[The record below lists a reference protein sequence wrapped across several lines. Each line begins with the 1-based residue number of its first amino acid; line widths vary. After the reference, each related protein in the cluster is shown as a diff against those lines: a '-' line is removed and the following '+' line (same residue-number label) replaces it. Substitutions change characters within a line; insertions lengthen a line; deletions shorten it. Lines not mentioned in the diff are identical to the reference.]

1 MKYEVK
7 SILFLGVGG
16 ISMHQLAIAIKKMGV
31 KVFGY
36 DLSESRYTHLC
47 EENGIKVVHKFEKEI
62 CNVDLCVKTGAI
74 KNGKFLNYI
83 KSKQIPVLDRSDI
96 LAWLCGKFKNVI
108 AVAGTH
114 GKSTTA
120 SLIFEIL
127 RLSGKSVSCHI
138 GADVKNARFNLKD
151 EILVVEACEFN
162 KSFLKLKPHIAV
174 VTNVEK
180 EHMDCYGSFFNLKTA
195 FLSFLKK
202 AEKRFV
208 YDEKSTRFFKKYSNV
223 EFVEKTILEI
233 APQIKGEHNLK
244 NISLAV
250 AVCERLGVDEKT
262 IIEAINN
269 FVGVPRRYEYIGKFE
284 NNKIYIDYAH
294 HPTEI
299 KAFVETFKKEN
310 NNIQIIFQP
319 HTFSRTKKFL
329 KDFVSVL
336 SKVENLIIY
345 KEYSARE
352 SKKDGM
358 NAKELFLEIKKYNS
372 NVKYCANKNSL
383 LKILNKNTSI
393 AFVGAG
399 NINIIASEIV
409 NKNKSYSH

>member
-1 MKYEVK
+1 MKYFVRK
-7 SILFLGVGG
+7 VLFLGVGG

-36 DLSESRYTHLC
+36 DISESKYTKLC
-47 EENGIKVVHKFEKEI
+47 EENGIKVVNKFDKDI

-74 KNGKFLNYI
+74 KNGKFLEYLKNRNVPI
-83 KSKQIPVLDRSDI
+83 LDRAEI
-96 LAWLCGKFKNVI
+96 LAWLCGKFKKVI

-120 SLIFEIL
+120 SVIYEIL
-127 RLSGKSVSCHI
+127 RMSGKKVSCHI
-138 GADVKNARFNLKD
+138 GADVKHFNFDLSD
-151 EILVVEACEFN
+151 DILVVEACEFN

-195 FLSFLKK
+195 FLTFLKK
-202 AEKRFV
+202 AETRFV
-208 YDEKSTRFFKKYSNV
+208 YDEKSTRFFKKYSNIN
-223 EFVEKTILEI
+223 FVTLTNLKIN
-233 APQIKGEHNLK
+233 PQIKGEHNLK

-250 AVCERLGVDEKT
+250 AVCKSLGVDEKT
-262 IIEAINN
+262 ILEAVNN
-269 FVGVPRRYEYIGKFE
+269 FIGVPRRYEYLGDI
-284 NNKIYIDYAH
+284 NASKIYIDYAH

-310 NNIQIIFQP
+310 KNIQIIFQP

-336 SKVENLIIY
+336 SGVENLIIY

-352 SKKDGM
+352 TQKDGM
-358 NAKELFLEIKKYNS
+358 SAKELFLEIKKHNL

-383 LKILNKNTSI
+383 LKNLDENTSI

-399 NINIIASEIV
+399 NINLIANEIV
-409 NKNKSYSH
+409 ARN